1 MIIYLDIIFFENM
14 ILDLIILIITG
25 IIRKIKMNKIRIII
39 ASLLG
44 SIYAVLKIIKGI
56 DFGVIEKVFIA
67 VIMNIIAFYP
77 QNVLN
82 MLKTLAIFITVTFII
97 GGLNL
102 ALVES
107 IGIKNINITILSG
120 IMGSFLIRKI
130 MKYNKEKLTS
140 KDFIVNLEIKI
151 NNKIIKL
158 KAFVDSGNQ
167 LKDPFTKESVV
178 IIQKDKLDYEKI
190 INGGENRIRIIPYK
204 SVGSDKSIMLGIKP
218 DYIKINNVKKE
229 NVVLAFCDN
238 KISKKY
244 EALVSYDLIN

>member
-25 IIRKIKMNKIRIII
+25 KIRKIKMNKIRIII

-218 DYIKINNVKKE
+218 DYIKINNIKKE

-238 KISKKY
+238 KISKNY

>member
-1 MIIYLDIIFFENM
+1 MIIYLDIIFFENI

-56 DFGVIEKVFIA
+56 DFGVIEKVLIA

-82 MLKTLAIFITVTFII
+82 LLKTLAIFIIVTFII

-107 IGIKNINITILSG
+107 LGIKNINITILSG
-120 IMGSFLIRKI
+120 IMGSFLIRKV

-218 DYIKINNVKKE
+218 DYIKINNIKKE

>member
-25 IIRKIKMNKIRIII
+25 KIRKIKMNKIRIII

-56 DFGVIEKVFIA
+56 DFGVIEKVLIA

-107 IGIKNINITILSG
+107 LGIKNINITILSG

-218 DYIKINNVKKE
+218 DYIKINNIKKE

-238 KISKKY
+238 KISKNY